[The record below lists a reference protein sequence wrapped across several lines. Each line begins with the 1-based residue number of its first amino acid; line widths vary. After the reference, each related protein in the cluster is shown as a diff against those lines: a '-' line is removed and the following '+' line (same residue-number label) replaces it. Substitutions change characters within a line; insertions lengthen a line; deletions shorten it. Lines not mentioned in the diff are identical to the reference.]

1 MPEYPLISKNSYG
14 KGSATYIATQYFANY
29 FRKPSCKVRR
39 VMLGMLR
46 ELGVEPYAALA
57 VEDEKAQSAL
67 ITSKISDESDNV
79 NIITVTNTDYEA
91 VEDSLI
97 LPDGDYTLVENL
109 GKHIINK
116 ENGKTV
122 LRFALGALET
132 VAICKNKEGCL

>member
-1 MPEYPLISKNSYG
+1 
-14 KGSATYIATQYFANY
+14 
-29 FRKPSCKVRR
+29 
-39 VMLGMLR
+39 MLGMLR

-57 VEDEKAQSAL
+57 AEDEKAQSAL

-109 GKHIINK
+109 GKHIICK